1 MYLVFFEICQAEG
14 IMALPKSV
22 NKGGGVNYLEENQR
36 GGWGESIM
44 LRWVGIYLGFLGEK
58 VKVRKCIHA

>member
-36 GGWGESIM
+36 GGEASRSCSDEWGFI
-44 LRWVGIYLGFLGEK
+44 
-58 VKVRKCIHA
+58 